1 MSPFSLLLS
10 VAFVGC
16 TVVSFLEI
24 GLRECISSVCALSC
38 LLYIAL
44 SFVYSL

>member
-1 MSPFSLLLS
+1 VSPFSLLPS

-24 GLRECISSVCALSC
+24 GSSECGLSVCVFSF
-38 LLYIAL
+38 L
-44 SFVYSL
+44 SFVYSLLYCI